1 MYPSWGNFGGQFSQ
15 NYGGP
20 GPRKP
25 SVGATNDQSSGFG
38 GFEAPSSGSL
48 FSSLQEQHLQQMQ
61 QLQMMHQKQLQSV
74 LHHSNHASPFG
85 TPASAGFQGSSWNSE
100 VPGQATYKNDDPAAP
115 SSGQRQPPPPPPAQA
130 NDPQPC
136 SPPPPET
143 KLIKTPDNNCHQNE
157 STVSQLP
164 TVEDDKSLP
173 LQVTHLQM
181 HSIFSAIAIILRY
194 VKGLHL
200 KPLLKFATP
209 YNIKLKG
216 RNRLV

>member
-1 MYPSWGNFGGQFSQ
+1 MYPTWGNFGGPFSQ

-25 SVGATNDQSSGFG
+25 TGGATSDQSSGFG

-85 TPASAGFQGSSWNSE
+85 APPSAGFPGPSWNSE
-100 VPGQATYKNDDPAAP
+100 QPGQAGYKQDEIPAP
-115 SSGQRQPPPPPPAQA
+115 SSGQRQPPPPPPQP

-136 SPPPPET
+136 PPPPPEPHLL
-143 KLIKTPDNNCHQNE
+143 KSSDNNCHKNE
-157 STVSQLP
+157 ASIGQLSKI
-164 TVEDDKSLP
+164 EDDKSLP
-173 LQVTHLQM
+173 LQVRVLNHIRSL
-181 HSIFSAIAIILRY
+181 FSSLRHRY
-194 VKGLHL
+194 
-200 KPLLKFATP
+200 
-209 YNIKLKG
+209 
-216 RNRLV
+216 